1 MKVTIDLED
10 LKKFIKT
17 LDSDSDEWYGPENY
31 MTGSCINDFLVWK
44 GEKEMA
50 KEFGDFLQDSLS
62 SY

>member
-1 MKVTIDLED
+1 MKVTIDLND

-17 LDSDSDEWYGPENY
+17 LDSDSDEWYGPVNY
-31 MTGSCINDFLVWK
+31 MTGSCINDFLEWK

-50 KEFGDFLQDSLS
+50 EEFSDFLHNSLS